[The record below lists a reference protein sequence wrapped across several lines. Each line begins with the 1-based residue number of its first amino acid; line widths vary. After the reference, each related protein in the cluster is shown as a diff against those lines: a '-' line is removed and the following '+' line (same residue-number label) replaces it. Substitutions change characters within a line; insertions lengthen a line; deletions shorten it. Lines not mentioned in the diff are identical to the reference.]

1 MGEGSTHR
9 QIQPGEFWIGV
20 TVFRRK
26 KLRLLVGVASINY
39 QISNQKK
46 FSKRFDQ

>member
-26 KLRLLVGVASINY
+26 TLRLLVGFASINY

-46 FSKRFDQ
+46 FPKRFDQ